1 MMSSQAGDNDRT
13 TEPVLL
19 LLLLLQSHLARQVSI
34 TASHIGCHCFLIT
47 EASAAAAAAADAASA
62 TAQQ

>member
-13 TEPVLL
+13 TEPVL